1 MPSRGKQ
8 PFRPRFNITN
18 IGRTCLKDVP
28 DNLIF
33 HLKRFDFDLNDL
45 SRKKIH
51 DQFEFPDTIDV
62 GLYNIDHLSD
72 PTKPHVEDIFDLV
85 GVVVHFGN
93 CENGHYYSYIRKRPC
108 PEGGAASTWLHFNDS
123 DVDPFDRDEIPHRA
137 FGGPSDDGYT
147 RSYKLYSAY
156 MLFYQRRTA
165 IEKDQR
171 QWAISSQE
179 REPKVA
185 IPQHLE
191 DEINNRNKEFIREY
205 CLFDPNHSAFVRQL
219 YAASRTITHGTC
231 SEDHEQ
237 VSTS

>member
-1 MPSRGKQ
+1 LSLVPTEANCS
-8 PFRPRFNITN
+8 
-18 IGRTCLKDVP
+18 RTCLKDVP

-51 DQFEFPDTIDV
+51 EHFEFPETLDV

-72 PTKPHVEDIFDLV
+72 PSKPHVEDLFDLV

-108 PEGGAASTWLHFNDS
+108 PPGDTASTWLSFNDQ
-123 DVDPFDRDEIPHRA
+123 DVDPFDSAEIPHKT
-137 FGGPSDDGYT
+137 FGGSSDDGYT
-147 RSYKLYSAY
+147 RQYKLFSAY

-165 IEKDQR
+165 IEKDQK
-171 QWAISSQE
+171 QWAVSSQG
-179 REPKVA
+179 RSPKVA
-185 IPQHLE
+185 IPQHFQA
-191 DEINNRNKEFIREY
+191 EIQTKNRACLREY

-219 YAASRTITHGTC
+219 QTASRTISHGTC
-231 SEDHEQ
+231 SADHQQ
-237 VSTS
+237 VSTFQITSTR

>member
-1 MPSRGKQ
+1 
-8 PFRPRFNITN
+8 
-18 IGRTCLKDVP
+18 VP

-51 DQFEFPDTIDV
+51 DQFDFPETIDI

-72 PTKPHVEDIFDLV
+72 PTKPHVEDMFDLV

-93 CENGHYYSYIRKRPC
+93 CENGHYYSYIRKRPY
-108 PEGGAASTWLHFNDS
+108 PEGDSASTWLRFNDA
-123 DVDPFDRDEIPHRA
+123 DVDPFDPAEIPQTA
-137 FGGPSDDGYT
+137 FGGINEDGYNPD
-147 RSYKLYSAY
+147 YKLYSAY

-171 QWAISSQE
+171 QWAVSSQKQ
-179 REPKVA
+179 EPKVA
-185 IPQHLE
+185 IPHHLQN
-191 DEINNRNKEFIREY
+191 EIENKNNDFIREY

-219 YAASRTITHGTC
+219 YAASRTITHGAC

-237 VSTS
+237 VSTF